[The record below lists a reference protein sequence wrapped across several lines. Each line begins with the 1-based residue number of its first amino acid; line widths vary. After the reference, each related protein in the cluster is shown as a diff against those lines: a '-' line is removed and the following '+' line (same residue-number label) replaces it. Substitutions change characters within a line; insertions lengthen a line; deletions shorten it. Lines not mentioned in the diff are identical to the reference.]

1 MKKIIYF
8 MIITILLV
16 GFSGCSKSKDNNKT
30 DKLTLTPSPSPIVTL
45 PPEEVEDEDTAG
57 TDSQTDI
64 EERKLMDYYPIQADT
79 EYVYEGEGNEYASYT
94 RYLDYVDT
102 EKNKL
107 QSRTNNGGTETV
119 RVIELRDG
127 KLSVVY
133 KVDECY
139 YRDSFMDK
147 TFDPAASEVLLMEPL
162 IKGTEWNLPDGRKR
176 YISELEVQI
185 DTPSGKY
192 KALEVTTKEQGGTN
206 KDYYAPGV
214 GLVKS
219 IYSSDG
225 LEVTS
230 SLSKINTDTPS
241 TRLIDRYIPDSDE
254 KLYVEPLTITFKTGD
269 VTRLVLQEALKKEG
283 AKESYLPL
291 ISANTKI
298 NSLYLGE
305 DKIVYAD
312 FSIDLTKDMH
322 LGSGYESLTLQ
333 GLTNTLGSYYG
344 VEKVYI
350 TVDGRPYES
359 GHILMKKGETF
370 QVNMDNVV
378 RE

>member
-16 GFSGCSKSKDNNKT
+16 SFNGCSKNKEDNKADN
-30 DKLTLTPSPSPIVTL
+30 LTLTPSPSPIVTL
-45 PPEEVEDEDTAG
+45 PPEEVVDEDTSG

-64 EERKLMDYYPIQADT
+64 EERKLIDYYPIQADT

-94 RYLDYVDT
+94 RYLDYVDI

-107 QSRTNNGGTETV
+107 QTRTNNGGTETV

-147 TFDPAASEVLLMEPL
+147 TVDPTASEVLLMEPL
-162 IKGTEWNLPDGRKR
+162 VKGTEWNLPDGRKR

-185 DTPSGKY
+185 DTPSGEY

-230 SLSKINTDTPS
+230 SLSKINTDTPF
-241 TRLIDRYIPDSDE
+241 TRTLDRYIPDSDE
-254 KLYVEPLTITFKTGD
+254 KLYVEPLTLTFKTGD

-312 FSIDLTKDMH
+312 FSIELTKDMH
-322 LGSGYESLTLQ
+322 LGSGYESLTLE

>member
-45 PPEEVEDEDTAG
+45 PPEEVEDEDTSG

-79 EYVYEGEGNEYASYT
+79 EYVYEGKGNEYASYT

-147 TFDPAASEVLLMEPL
+147 TFDPTASEVLLKEPL

-206 KDYYAPGV
+206 KDYYAPRV

-333 GLTNTLGSYYG
+333 GLANTLGSYYG